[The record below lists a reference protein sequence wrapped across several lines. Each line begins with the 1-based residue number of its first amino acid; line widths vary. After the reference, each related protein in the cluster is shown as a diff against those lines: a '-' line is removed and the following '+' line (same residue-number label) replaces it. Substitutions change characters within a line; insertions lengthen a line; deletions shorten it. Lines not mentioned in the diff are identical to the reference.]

1 MARVTFSPLISD
13 CRGKTGPVVFS
24 SWKGRPVVREL
35 VTPANPN
42 THDQKAQRDIWRMV
56 VAWWHGMP
64 LDMRAAM
71 KELAASEAV
80 TGFNAFTKRNVRDLA
95 MVPSPVDPRI
105 FPLNT
110 PIPPLGALT
119 PEAGSSGRICN
130 VSWTAPD
137 PPNTHIVRAVAVEM
151 DGEDFT
157 GTLVEPVY
165 ELTASIDEEIA
176 LEMPKATQS
185 YTIFLM
191 QQIVNGFLF
200 STAMPAVATS
210 GAES

>member
-1 MARVTFSPLISD
+1 MARVTYSPLVSD
-13 CRGKTGPVVFS
+13 VRGKAGPIVFS

-42 THDQKAQRDIWRMV
+42 TNDQKAQRDIWRMV
-56 VAWWHGMP
+56 VAWWHGMS

-71 KELAASEAV
+71 KILAAGEAV

-95 MVPSPVDPRI
+95 MIPTPVDPRI
-105 FPLNT
+105 FPLNAN
-110 PIPPLGALT
+110 IPPLGALD
-119 PEAGSSGRICN
+119 PQAGSAGRTCN
-130 VSWTAPD
+130 VDWEPPD
-137 PPNTHIVRAVAVEM
+137 PANTHIVRAVAVEM
-151 DGEDFT
+151 DDDEFT

-165 ELTASIDEEIA
+165 ELTASVAGSIE
-176 LEMPKATQS
+176 LEMPKAVTP

-200 STAMPAVATS
+200 STAVSAVATS
-210 GAES
+210 GAE